1 MKDTPNFAAW
11 NLDTLAK
18 FAADAYVRMQ
28 EQEEVIAHYKLDLK
42 DAMKIIRLMIE
53 ERDRHGR

>member
-1 MKDTPNFAAW
+1 MKNVPNFAAW

-18 FAADAYVRMQ
+18 FAGDAYVRMQ
-28 EQEEVIAHYKLDLK
+28 EQEEAIAHYKLDLK

>member
-1 MKDTPNFAAW
+1 MKNVPNFAAW

-18 FAADAYVRMQ
+18 FAEDAYVRMQ
-28 EQEEVIAHYKLDLK
+28 EQEMALEQAQRDLK
-42 DAMKIIRLMIE
+42 DAMKIIRFMIE

>member
-11 NLDTLAK
+11 NHDTLAK

-28 EQEEVIAHYKLDLK
+28 EQEEVITHCKLDLK